1 MFEKSKPLILEI
13 QHEALNE
20 GASVTSLLRK
30 VKAAAIKLD
39 QRDTAGWV
47 QHELQGYSNISAMD
61 IPEYRQLY
69 GTLKGVNP
77 YRGYIPIYSDGGD
90 NEIDRLLTFA
100 PIMQAIGTIEDEV
113 RKSSGQL
120 LQYSLGAE
128 RIDFLQRQLDVP
140 MEVRLL
146 LGRSQLQGILDAV
159 QNLVLDWSLEL
170 EKSGV
175 LGEGMSF
182 SRDEKEKAT
191 HVTQQ
196 VFAQSIGTLGD
207 VAGHAQVTN
216 NQVSVGQTIDKRALN
231 SLLQQADGILEQ
243 LPPDVRD
250 EIKPLLS
257 EISQDTSDDGK
268 TRSRLSSIKAICE
281 GASGN
286 LVAQGIV
293 SAIAALL

>member
-1 MFEKSKPLILEI
+1 M
-13 QHEALNE
+13 
-20 GASVTSLLRK
+20 LRK

-47 QHELQGYSNISAMD
+47 QHELQGYSNISAME

-77 YRGYIPIYSDGGD
+77 YHGYIPIYSDGGD
-90 NEIDRLLTFA
+90 KEIDRLLTFA

-170 EKSGV
+170 ENSGV

-182 SRDEKEKAT
+182 SKDEKEKAT
-191 HVTQQ
+191 HATQQ

-231 SLLQQADGILEQ
+231 SFLQQADGILEQ

-250 EIKPLLS
+250 EIQPLLR

-268 TRSRLSSIKAICE
+268 TRSKLSSIKAICE